1 LTAYSSAPEKWYP
14 SGAGGEPS
22 RRARAAAG
30 AGSRVEHPYWREAL
44 APYARPRLGR
54 SLLDLATSAVPY
66 LALSVAM
73 YLAVSVSYVLVLV
86 IAVPAAGFL
95 VRTFIVFHDCS
106 HGSFL
111 PSKRANARL
120 GVVLGLLVYSPF
132 LRWRHD
138 HAIHHATSGDLDRRG
153 GGDVRTLT
161 VAEYLA
167 LPWKGRLG
175 YRLFRNPLLMFGLGP
190 IVALLVGP
198 RLVARGA
205 RPRLRRSVIA
215 TNIALA
221 MAIGALCWAVGW
233 RDFLLVQGPTIMLA
247 GAAGIW
253 LFYVQHQ
260 FEDAYW
266 QGTGSWSYAD
276 AALRGSSY
284 LKLPKVL
291 QFFSGNIGL
300 HHVHHLNARI
310 PNYNLQRAHDE
321 TPMFHDVPTLSLWDG
336 LRAVRLK
343 LWDEQRGRLVT
354 LPKRRTRR
362 YPQTGVWMSVQ
373 PRGGNPVSTNLL
385 LSRPT
390 EGTAKLRSIVRRS
403 PARLRLG
410 GGPDRGGAQS
420 PTPPGRAG

>member
-1 LTAYSSAPEKWYP
+1 MP
-14 SGAGGEPS
+14 AGQAQ
-22 RRARAAAG
+22 R
-30 AGSRVEHPYWREAL
+30 PYWRDAL
-44 APYARPRLGR
+44 APYARPDLGR
-54 SLLDLATSAVPY
+54 SIANLGTSVLPY
-66 LALSVAM
+66 LALSTVM
-73 YLAVSVSYVLVLV
+73 YLSIARFHLSYLIVLAMAVLAS
-86 IAVPAAGFL
+86 GFL
-95 VRTFIVFHDCS
+95 VRTFIVYHDCS

-111 PSKRANARL
+111 PSKRANAWL
-120 GVVLGLLVYSPF
+120 GTVLGLLVYSPF

-167 LPWKGRLG
+167 LPRRSQIG
-175 YRLFRNPLLMFGLGP
+175 YRLFRNPAVMFGLGP
-190 IVALLVGP
+190 IAAMLIGP
-198 RLVARGA
+198 RLVARDA

-215 TNIALA
+215 TNVALA
-221 MAIGALCWAVGW
+221 IIVGGLCFAIGWQ
-233 RDFLLVQGPTIMLA
+233 DFLLVQAPPVMLA

-266 QGTGSWSYAD
+266 QSNESWSYAD
-276 AALRGSSY
+276 AALQGSSY

-321 TPMFHDVPTLSLWDG
+321 TSLFDEVPVLSVWDG

-343 LWDEQRGRLVT
+343 LWDEEAGRLVGFGDA
-354 LPKRRTRR
+354 TRAAAGR
-362 YPQTGVWMSVQ
+362 
-373 PRGGNPVSTNLL
+373 
-385 LSRPT
+385 
-390 EGTAKLRSIVRRS
+390 A
-403 PARLRLG
+403 A
-410 GGPDRGGAQS
+410 
-420 PTPPGRAG
+420 PTPG

>member
-1 LTAYSSAPEKWYP
+1 
-14 SGAGGEPS
+14 
-22 RRARAAAG
+22 
-30 AGSRVEHPYWREAL
+30 V
-44 APYARPRLGR
+44 GR
-54 SLLDLATSAVPY
+54 SLLNLATSAVPY

-73 YLAVSVSYVLVLV
+73 YLALSVSYVLALL

-111 PSKRANARL
+111 PSKRANAWL
-120 GVVLGLLVYSPF
+120 GVVLGLLVYAPF
-132 LRWRHD
+132 VRWRHD

-161 VAEYLA
+161 VAEYLE
-167 LPWKGRLG
+167 LPWTGRLG

-221 MAIGALCWAVGW
+221 LVIGALCWIVGW
-233 RDFLLVQGPTIMLA
+233 RNYLLVQGPTILLA

-266 QGTGSWSYAD
+266 QGTDGWSYAD

-321 TPMFHDVPTLSLWDG
+321 TPLFHDVPTLSLWDG

-354 LPKRRTRR
+354 FAEAADAAVLPSRGVHVRRT
-362 YPQTGVWMSVQ
+362 PKGD
-373 PRGGNPVSTNLL
+373 N
-385 LSRPT
+385 
-390 EGTAKLRSIVRRS
+390 
-403 PARLRLG
+403 
-410 GGPDRGGAQS
+410 
-420 PTPPGRAG
+420 